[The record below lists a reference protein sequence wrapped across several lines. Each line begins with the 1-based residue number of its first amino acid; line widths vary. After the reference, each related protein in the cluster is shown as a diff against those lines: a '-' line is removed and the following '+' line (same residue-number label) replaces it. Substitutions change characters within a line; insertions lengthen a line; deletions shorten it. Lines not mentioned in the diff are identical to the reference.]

1 VHPRL
6 RRFHW
11 ALFAIVAVAVAV
23 RLVYVYVLAPDVV
36 GAGDWHYFHWQANLI
51 ASGHGFIEPYSYM
64 FTGESI
70 PSASHPPLWTVLL
83 AGVSKLGFTHPHAHR
98 AVGAFVGGGTV
109 LVLGLLGRRVA
120 GERVGLVAA
129 GVGAAYPILVAAD
142 GSLMS
147 ESLYGF
153 LVALTLL
160 GAYRLR
166 DRATWGAAALLGTAI
181 GFACLV
187 RSEALLFLPLL
198 VLPVAWRVGH
208 DRWRNIAVAC
218 LATVV
223 VLTPW
228 TVRNWTTFG
237 RPVLISTNG
246 PAALKGAN
254 CAPTYSGPDI
264 GGWRLDC
271 IGFTRRDVH
280 NEAKADARFTRAAFA
295 YIGNHLS
302 ELPKVLAVRV
312 LRTWDLYQPRRQ
324 VASAEGRAP
333 DAERAGIAVY
343 YMLMLLAVWGVVV
356 LRRRRE
362 PLWILLVPAVLV
374 TLVSLGWYGLPR
386 FRAAFE
392 ISLVVLAAVA
402 LVDLGSRLVIAR
414 RRRRDRGRSPAVA
427 GAP

>member
-1 VHPRL
+1 VRPRL

-11 ALFAIVAVAVAV
+11 ALFAIAAAAVAV

-51 ASGHGFIEPYSYM
+51 ASGHGFIEPYRYM

-70 PSASHPPLWTVLL
+70 SSASHPPLWTVLL

-129 GVGAAYPILVAAD
+129 GVGAAYPIMVAAD

-147 ESLYGF
+147 ESLYGL

-160 GAYRLR
+160 GAYRLH
-166 DRATWGAAALLGTAI
+166 DRGDLLSALLLGTAI

-198 VLPVAWRVGH
+198 LVPVAWRLGRDRLRNVG
-208 DRWRNIAVAC
+208 VAL

-228 TVRNWTTFG
+228 TVRNWSVFG

-254 CAPTYSGPDI
+254 CGPTYSGPDI

-271 IGFTRRDVH
+271 IGFTRRDVR
-280 NEAKADARFTRAAFA
+280 NEAKADARFTREALDYA
-295 YIGNHLS
+295 GSHLS
-302 ELPKVLAVRV
+302 RLPEVLAVRV

-343 YMLMLLAVWGVVV
+343 YVLVLLVIWGVVV

-362 PLWILLVPAVLV
+362 PLWILLMPAVMV

-392 ISLVVLAAVA
+392 VPLVVLAAVA

-414 RRRRDRGRSPAVA
+414 RRRRQRGRSPAVV